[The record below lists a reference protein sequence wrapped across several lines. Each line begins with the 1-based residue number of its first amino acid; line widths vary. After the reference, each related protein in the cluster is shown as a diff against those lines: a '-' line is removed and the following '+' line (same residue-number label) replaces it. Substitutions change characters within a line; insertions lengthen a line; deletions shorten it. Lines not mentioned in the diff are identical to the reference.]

1 MPDGGFALSGLQINV
16 GRMSAAP
23 SGINST
29 RQKSTG
35 FISTCGD

>member
-1 MPDGGFALSGLQINV
+1 MAALPYPAYKITVGLI
-16 GRMSAAP
+16 SAAP

-35 FISTCGD
+35 FISTCGN

>member
-1 MPDGGFALSGLQINV
+1 MAALPYPAYKITV
-16 GRMSAAP
+16 GRISAVP

-35 FISTCGD
+35 FISTCGN